1 MAPFVA
7 SGSLA
12 VLPPHAP
19 VSAFEEDP
27 HNNEEVMDHDDNQPK
42 EDTQK
47 PHFYYVPPSCQDD
60 PRKDELF
67 TSQETLDE
75 NYHRLSFGTCIIAPR
90 NQVSLCKVQ
99 WIPFD
104 SMSPAELTGWE

>member
-12 VLPPHAP
+12 VLPSHAP
-19 VSAFEEDP
+19 VSAVEGDP
-27 HNNEEVMDHDDNQPK
+27 HNDEKVMDQDDNQPK

-60 PRKDELF
+60 PHKDKLF

-75 NYHRLSFGTCIIAPR
+75 HYHRLSFGTCIIAPR
-90 NQVSLCKVQ
+90 NHVAFCKVQ
-99 WIPFD
+99 WIPFN
-104 SMSPAELTGWE
+104 SMSPAV